1 METILKAGENQ
12 LAEKL
17 LFIQGGQPLYQY
29 RQVPILLREINL
41 GLESYDK
48 KPHLLDSTERYLN
61 SIKRRIMYCQ
71 N

>member
-17 LFIQGGQPLYQY
+17 LFIQGGQPLYQH
-29 RQVPILLREINL
+29 RQILKLLREIIL

-48 KPHLLDSTERYLN
+48 KPHLLD
-61 SIKRRIMYCQ
+61 
-71 N
+71 

>member
-1 METILKAGENQ
+1 MMETILKAGEDQ

-29 RQVPILLREINL
+29 RQILKLLREIIL

-48 KPHLLDSTERYLN
+48 KPHLLDSTDRE
-61 SIKRRIMYCQ
+61 IP
-71 N
+71 